1 LRNHAEALTIAQY
14 IYFDDWY
21 TDFSVVLSSIDV
33 IVFPSLI
40 PEGFGRPQVE
50 AGSAYKPIIASDIG
64 PAREL
69 VEDGATGI
77 LFPPGDAMALG
88 ESIVT
93 LLKDKQTMLAMGQRG
108 RERVERYFSE
118 QIHEREILSVFE
130 NLTVKCDG
138 EGT

>member
-1 LRNHAEALTIAQY
+1 
-14 IYFDDWY
+14 
-21 TDFSVVLSSIDV
+21 
-33 IVFPSLI
+33 
-40 PEGFGRPQVE
+40 
-50 AGSAYKPIIASDIG
+50 
-64 PAREL
+64 
-69 VEDGATGI
+69 
-77 LFPPGDAMALG
+77 MALG
-88 ESIVT
+88 EAIVT